1 MRSSKII
8 HVVTCHAE
16 GEVGDVIV
24 GGVAPPLGDT
34 LWEQSRFIAKDGA
47 LRNFVLNEPRGGVF
61 RHVNLLVPPKDPIA
75 QMGFIIMEPEDTPP
89 MSGSNAICVATVLL
103 DAGILP
109 MQEPETHLMLEAP
122 GGLIAV
128 TAECRIGKAER
139 VSIQNVPSFADRLD
153 APLEVRGLGSLK
165 IDIAYGGDSFAIVD
179 AAALG
184 FAVRPDEARDLAEMG
199 VRIIA
204 AANEQLGFSHPE
216 TGGWDH
222 ISFCQFAGPLTREGN
237 ELQGSNAC
245 VIRPGKIDRSPTGT
259 GCSARMATL
268 STRGLMAEGDIY
280 RARSIIGS
288 EFVCRIA
295 RRTAIGSRPAIVP
308 IISGRAWITGVSQ
321 YMLDPAD
328 PWPSGYRLADTWP
341 RLREAI

>member
-1 MRSSKII
+1 MRASKII

-24 GGVAPPLGDT
+24 GGVAPPPGGT
-34 LWEQSRFIAKDGA
+34 LWEQSRFVAKDGA

-61 RHVNLLVPPKDPIA
+61 RHVNLLVPAKDPRA

-109 MQEPETHLMLEAP
+109 AQEPETRFTLEAP

-128 TAECRIGKAER
+128 AAECRNGKAER
-139 VSIQNVPSFADRLD
+139 ISIENVPAFADRLD
-153 APLEVRGLGSLK
+153 APLEVAGLGPLK
-165 IDIAYGGDSFAIVD
+165 VDIAYGGDSFVIVD
-179 AAALG
+179 APALG
-184 FAVRPDEARDLAEMG
+184 FVIAPDEARDLAEMG

-216 TGGWDH
+216 RSGWDH
-222 ISFCQFAGPLTREGN
+222 ISFCQFAGPLTREHN
-237 ELQGSNAC
+237 ELRGSNA
-245 VIRPGKIDRSPTGT
+245 VVVRPGKIDRSPTGT

-268 STRGLMAEGDIY
+268 SARGLMTEGDIY

-295 RRTAIGSRPAIVP
+295 RQTTIGGRPAIAP
-308 IISGRAWITGVSQ
+308 IISGRAWITGVNQ
-321 YMLDPAD
+321 YMLDPDD

-341 RLREAI
+341 RSTEAT